1 MWSISDM
8 FLSLPVDNQIIT
20 WQHTND
26 DFDVYIVC
34 YVANLCHIEAWS
46 DNAGNWMIKS
56 LIIRSLIRLFTISFW
71 YIQENI
77 NRNISDIDHI
87 SPHNCWWQ
95 HLFFLFLQTC
105 FVCLWCFIRQGTLFF
120 TCNWNEV
127 HVYYKCFTTL

>member
-46 DNAGNWMIKS
+46 DSVGNWMIKS
-56 LIIRSLIRLFTISFW
+56 LIIKSLICLFTISF
-71 YIQENI
+71 YNIQENI
-77 NRNISDIDHI
+77 K
-87 SPHNCWWQ
+87 
-95 HLFFLFLQTC
+95 
-105 FVCLWCFIRQGTLFF
+105 G
-120 TCNWNEV
+120 
-127 HVYYKCFTTL
+127 